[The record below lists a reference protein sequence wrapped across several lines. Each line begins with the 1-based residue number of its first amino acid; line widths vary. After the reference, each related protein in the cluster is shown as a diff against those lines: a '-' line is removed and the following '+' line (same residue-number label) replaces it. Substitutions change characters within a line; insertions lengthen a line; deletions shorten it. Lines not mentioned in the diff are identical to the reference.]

1 MKTQKQTAIRTIPFF
16 LPKNKTKIKHYIFL
30 HPFPPV
36 KRYGPL
42 SNNNCKK
49 KKIATPTVTQT
60 TKKNLLHLENAKK
73 KNKNSINVRFVRNY
87 FGPHV
92 CGKTT
97 EIIRRHRRLTT
108 IGEKVLL
115 VNHAS
120 NTRNDPTAQS
130 ISSHNNSQTQGSPV
144 LALSLISE
152 IFQRRAY
159 EEAGTVIIDEGQFF
173 EDLEEN
179 VLRMVEDDGKRVIVS
194 GLIVDAR
201 RQPCGDIRK
210 LIGHAD
216 NVDVLYA
223 LCSVCK
229 NGTPGIYSHK
239 KHRCAQTIGGSEL
252 YQTLCRRHYLSA
264 VQRQNRAQVMAV
276 FTES

>member
-1 MKTQKQTAIRTIPFF
+1 MSGSLEII
-16 LPKNKTKIKHYIFL
+16 L
-30 HPFPPV
+30 
-36 KRYGPL
+36 GPMF
-42 SNNNCKK
+42 
-49 KKIATPTVTQT
+49 A
-60 TKKNLLHLENAKK
+60 
-73 KNKNSINVRFVRNY
+73 
-87 FGPHV
+87 
-92 CGKTT
+92 GKTT

-120 NTRNDPTAQS
+120 NTRNDPMAQS
-130 ISSHNNSQTQGSPV
+130 ISSHNNSHTQGSPV
-144 LALSLISE
+144 LAVYLISQ
-152 IFQRRAY
+152 IFQQQRAY
-159 EEAGTVIIDEGQFF
+159 DEAGTIIIDEGQFF

-179 VLRMVEDDGKRVIVS
+179 VLRMVENDGKRVIVS

-201 RQPCGDIRK
+201 RQPFGDIRK

-216 NVDVLYA
+216 KVDVLYA

-252 YQTLCRRHYLSA
+252 YQTLCRRHYLLA
-264 VQRQNRAQVMAV
+264 LQRQNRAEVMAV
-276 FTES
+276 FTDS